1 MPRNVVALN
10 CDNIKWRNILIC
22 RGLTRIDEYEKS
34 GNKPGNQIFISLFK
48 VDSGN
53 RSKMYSYTLKAFDVH
68 HWEGLRIDIMPND
81 WKLGMNMERS
91 MIPLQCLYSIE
102 ETFVILTKMQYNL
115 PILQVNQTWRV
126 FSRPVVNTF
135 ILG

>member
-1 MPRNVVALN
+1 
-10 CDNIKWRNILIC
+10 
-22 RGLTRIDEYEKS
+22 
-34 GNKPGNQIFISLFK
+34 
-48 VDSGN
+48 
-53 RSKMYSYTLKAFDVH
+53 
-68 HWEGLRIDIMPND
+68 MPND
-81 WKLGMNMERS
+81 WQLGMNMERS

-115 PILQVNQTWRV
+115 PILQVNQTWQV

>member
-1 MPRNVVALN
+1 MNTKRVVISPATKYLYLYS
-10 CDNIKWRNILIC
+10 KLIQVIGRKC
-22 RGLTRIDEYEKS
+22 THIH
-34 GNKPGNQIFISLFK
+34 
-48 VDSGN
+48 
-53 RSKMYSYTLKAFDVH
+53 SKLFDVH

-135 ILG
+135 YPWVTILF